1 MKRLSETPVVLVGQP
16 EGGVIHE
23 KGKIIAPWEQRRL
36 TDVEILREMAQPES
50 PTTLGG
56 ACDALI
62 AETMLVLGVRDGSP
76 MVPPITSLVLR
87 NIEEGSVI
95 GGGETL
101 ASLRG
106 VLEYATEP
114 PARFFAGLNLGDRG
128 AHMAA
133 GWVGS
138 RSLRRNMGDRD
149 LLNYSMRS
157 AEIGYKAAHGIAK
170 TRRSFAGFT
179 SMLELLLDRLD
190 VVVRILESLTPKRR
204 QEILD
209 LIASTRAQI
218 SGTAQCE
225 SWTGTTAEG

>member
-1 MKRLSETPVVLVGQP
+1 MKRLSETPIVLVGSPQGITSRKK
-16 EGGVIHE
+16 E
-23 KGKIIAPWEQRRL
+23 IILLKRHLSDTEM
-36 TDVEILREMAQPES
+36 LRAMAQPES
-50 PTTLGG
+50 PTTLQK

-76 MVPPITSLVLR
+76 MVAPITSVVLR

-106 VLEYATEP
+106 ALENAEEKP
-114 PARFFAGLNLGDRG
+114 KRFVAGLNLGDRG

-138 RSLRRNMGDRD
+138 RSLRRQIGDRD
-149 LLNYSMRS
+149 LLSYSMRS
-157 AEIGYKAAHGIAK
+157 AATGYRAALGIAETGK
-170 TRRSFAGFT
+170 SFADFER
-179 SMLELLLDRLD
+179 MLRLLIERLD
-190 VVVRILESLTPKRR
+190 ILVTILESLTSEKRR
-204 QEILD
+204 KILD
-209 LIASTRAQI
+209 LIKKTRAKV
-218 SGTAQCE
+218 SGTAEWE